1 MKETKDKWVF
11 KISLLSISLF
21 LMMAPQIS
29 TALPLMYQAFPG
41 VSSSAVE
48 TLATIPNFGIVAGL
62 FLSPLLVN
70 RMGAKATVITG
81 LVITLLSGTFP
92 MYVSQYVSILISRF
106 IIGLGIGLFNS
117 LAVSLVSDFY
127 RSSEEETA
135 TMLGFQGVMGTIGSA
150 IASFLVSYLVTISWH
165 AAFAIYF
172 LVIPSLILFTL
183 FVPMEKKSQVK
194 QATQMSQSQSL
205 NRKDITIAGIMF
217 FLFLF
222 YMPMAYKLPVV
233 ITGEKLANLSELA
246 LITGASTLIGIPFG
260 AAFGFFFKRLHDKI
274 FPIGM
279 CCVTIGFIGLAFSPS
294 LVLMVICLL
303 VLGFGFS
310 LAVPYMY
317 NWLSWSAPEGSM
329 NLATTVVLIMVN
341 LGVFL
346 SPSVMGL
353 LSTLFGSSL
362 RSIFYASSAG
372 CVLLSLYAIL
382 HYYKVHSPSLSKAD
396 EKAG

>member
-1 MKETKDKWVF
+1 MKETKDKWIF

-62 FLSPLLVN
+62 FLSPLLVKQ
-70 RMGAKATVITG
+70 MGPKATVITG

-92 MYVSQYVSILISRF
+92 MYVSQYVPILISRF

-194 QATQMSQSQSL
+194 QETQTSQSQSL
-205 NRKDITIAGIMF
+205 NRKVISIAVIMF

-222 YMPMAYKLPVV
+222 
-233 ITGEKLANLSELA
+233 
-246 LITGASTLIGIPFG
+246 
-260 AAFGFFFKRLHDKI
+260 
-274 FPIGM
+274 
-279 CCVTIGFIGLAFSPS
+279 
-294 LVLMVICLL
+294 
-303 VLGFGFS
+303 
-310 LAVPYMY
+310 
-317 NWLSWSAPEGSM
+317 
-329 NLATTVVLIMVN
+329 
-341 LGVFL
+341 
-346 SPSVMGL
+346 
-353 LSTLFGSSL
+353 
-362 RSIFYASSAG
+362 
-372 CVLLSLYAIL
+372 
-382 HYYKVHSPSLSKAD
+382 
-396 EKAG
+396 